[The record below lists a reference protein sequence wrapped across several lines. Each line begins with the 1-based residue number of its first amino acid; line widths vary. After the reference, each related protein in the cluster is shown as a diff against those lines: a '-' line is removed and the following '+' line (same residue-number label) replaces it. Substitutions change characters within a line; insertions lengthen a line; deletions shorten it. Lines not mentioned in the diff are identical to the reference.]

1 MSEFE
6 VRVITVDSF
15 TQCRFGGNPAAVI
28 PEASAI
34 PQMYYPQIANEINLA
49 QTAFVDEIEKDMYYI
64 EFYTPNREI
73 NFSGH
78 ATIAAF
84 YVLGRMGFIRPI
96 ENGKKIV
103 HAKLKNGQILDVE
116 IEYDNYEAGL
126 VSILS
131 PEITTND
138 KFLDIINKESIRK
151 VLKIKESDI
160 SEVIIGE
167 AFQGDI
173 FVSLKN
179 KEVLDSLRVDP
190 WALRALNEKTGT
202 QGLFAMTEEIEK
214 PKLHTYARYFSPLF
228 GIMEE
233 AATGSSAVVAGKIL
247 LDKKNIENIEIY
259 QGQMMKRP
267 ARIDVEYRDGN
278 IWMSGHSRLVMDGI
292 MKI

>member
-131 PEITTND
+131 PEITISD
-138 KFLDIINKESIRK
+138 KFTDIINKKSIRK
-151 VLKIKESDI
+151 VLRIKESDI

-247 LDKKNIENIEIY
+247 LDRKNIENIEIY

-267 ARIDVEYRDGN
+267 ARIDVEYRDDN

>member
-131 PEITTND
+131 PEIATND
-138 KFLDIINKESIRK
+138 KFSDIINKESIRK

-247 LDKKNIENIEIY
+247 LDRKNIENIELY

>member
-131 PEITTND
+131 PEIATND
-138 KFLDIINKESIRK
+138 KFSDIINKESIRK

>member
-131 PEITTND
+131 PEITISD
-138 KFLDIINKESIRK
+138 KFSDIINKKSIRK
-151 VLKIKESDI
+151 VLRIKESDI
-160 SEVIIGE
+160 SAVIIGE

-247 LDKKNIENIEIY
+247 LDRKNIENIELY

>member
-1 MSEFE
+1 M
-6 VRVITVDSF
+6 RVITVDSF

-103 HAKLKNGQILDVE
+103 HAKLKNGQMLDVE

-131 PEITTND
+131 PEIATND
-138 KFLDIINKESIRK
+138 KFSDIINKESIRK

-247 LDKKNIENIEIY
+247 LDRKNIENIEIY

>member
-96 ENGKKIV
+96 EKGKKIV

-131 PEITTND
+131 PEITISD
-138 KFLDIINKESIRK
+138 KFSDIINKESIRK

-247 LDKKNIENIEIY
+247 LDRKNIDNIEIY

-267 ARIDVEYRDGN
+267 ARIDVEYRDDN

>member
-131 PEITTND
+131 PEITTNE
-138 KFLDIINKESIRK
+138 KFSDIINKESIRK

-247 LDKKNIENIEIY
+247 LDRKNIENIEIY

>member
-1 MSEFE
+1 M
-6 VRVITVDSF
+6 RVITVDSF

-131 PEITTND
+131 PEIATND
-138 KFLDIINKESIRK
+138 KFSDIINKESIRK

-247 LDKKNIENIEIY
+247 LDRKNIENIEIY

>member
-131 PEITTND
+131 PEITISD
-138 KFLDIINKESIRK
+138 KFTDIINKKSIRK
-151 VLKIKESDI
+151 VLRIKESDI

-190 WALRALNEKTGT
+190 WALRALGEKTGT

-247 LDKKNIENIEIY
+247 LDRKNIDNIEIY

-267 ARIDVEYRDGN
+267 ARIDVEYRDDN

>member
-138 KFLDIINKESIRK
+138 KFSDIINKESIRK

-247 LDKKNIENIEIY
+247 LDRKNIENIEIY

>member
-78 ATIAAF
+78 ATIGAF

-96 ENGKKIV
+96 ENGKKLV

-131 PEITTND
+131 PEINFND
-138 KFLDIINKESIRK
+138 KYNGIINKESIRK
-151 VLKIKESDI
+151 VLKIKDSDI
-160 SEVIIGE
+160 SSVIIGGS
-167 AFQGDI
+167 FQDDI
-173 FVSLKN
+173 FVTLKN

-190 WALRALNEKTGT
+190 WGLKALNENTNT
-202 QGLFAMTEEIEK
+202 QGLYAMTEEIEK
-214 PKLHTYARYFSPLF
+214 PKLHIYARYFSPLF

-233 AATGSSAVVAGKIL
+233 AATGSSGVVAGKIM
-247 LDKKNIENIEIY
+247 LDKMNVDKIEIY

-267 ARIDVEYRDGN
+267 AKIDIENRDGK
-278 IWMSGHSRLVMDGI
+278 IWLSGHSRLVMDGVMTI
-292 MKI
+292 

>member
-138 KFLDIINKESIRK
+138 KFSDIINKKSIRK

-247 LDKKNIENIEIY
+247 LDRKNIDNIEIY

>member
-103 HAKLKNGQILDVE
+103 YAKLKNGQILDVE

-131 PEITTND
+131 PEIATND
-138 KFLDIINKESIRK
+138 KFSDIINKESIRK

-247 LDKKNIENIEIY
+247 LDRKNIENIEIY

>member
-131 PEITTND
+131 PEITISD
-138 KFLDIINKESIRK
+138 KFTDIINKKSIRK
-151 VLKIKESDI
+151 VLRIKESDI

>member
-131 PEITTND
+131 PEITISD
-138 KFLDIINKESIRK
+138 KFSDIINKESIRK

-267 ARIDVEYRDGN
+267 ARIDVEYRDDN

>member
-131 PEITTND
+131 PEITISD
-138 KFLDIINKESIRK
+138 KFSDIINKNSIRK
-151 VLKIKESDI
+151 VLRIKESDI

-247 LDKKNIENIEIY
+247 LDRKNIENIEMY

-267 ARIDVEYRDGN
+267 ARMDVEYREGN

>member
-138 KFLDIINKESIRK
+138 KFSDIINKESIRK

>member
-131 PEITTND
+131 PEIATND
-138 KFLDIINKESIRK
+138 KFSDIINKESIRK
-151 VLKIKESDI
+151 VLRIKESDI

-247 LDKKNIENIEIY
+247 LDRKNIENIEIY

>member
-96 ENGKKIV
+96 ENVKKIV

-131 PEITTND
+131 PEIATND
-138 KFLDIINKESIRK
+138 KFSDIINKESIRK

-202 QGLFAMTEEIEK
+202 QGLFAMTEEIEN

-233 AATGSSAVVAGKIL
+233 AATGASAVVAGKIL
-247 LDKKNIENIEIY
+247 LDRKNIENIEIY

-278 IWMSGHSRLVMDGI
+278 IWMSGHSRLVMDGF

>member
-116 IEYDNYEAGL
+116 IEYDNYEAGQ

-131 PEITTND
+131 PEITTNE
-138 KFLDIINKESIRK
+138 KFSDIINKESIRK

>member
-1 MSEFE
+1 LSEFE

-131 PEITTND
+131 PEITISD
-138 KFLDIINKESIRK
+138 KFSDIINKNSIRK
-151 VLKIKESDI
+151 VLRIKESDI

-228 GIMEE
+228 GIMEDRK
-233 AATGSSAVVAGKIL
+233 SVV
-247 LDKKNIENIEIY
+247 
-259 QGQMMKRP
+259 
-267 ARIDVEYRDGN
+267 
-278 IWMSGHSRLVMDGI
+278 
-292 MKI
+292 

>member
-131 PEITTND
+131 PEITISD
-138 KFLDIINKESIRK
+138 KFSDIINKESIRK

-160 SEVIIGE
+160 SDIIIGE

-247 LDKKNIENIEIY
+247 LDRKNIENIEIY

>member
-138 KFLDIINKESIRK
+138 KFSDIINKESIRK

-190 WALRALNEKTGT
+190 WALRTLNEKTGT

-247 LDKKNIENIEIY
+247 LDRKNIDNIEIY

-267 ARIDVEYRDGN
+267 ARIDVEYRDGK

>member
-96 ENGKKIV
+96 ENGKRIV

-131 PEITTND
+131 PEIATND
-138 KFLDIINKESIRK
+138 KFSDIINKESIRK

-247 LDKKNIENIEIY
+247 LDRKNIENIEIY

>member
-131 PEITTND
+131 PEITTNE
-138 KFLDIINKESIRK
+138 KFSDIINKESIRK
-151 VLKIKESDI
+151 VLKIKDSDI

-267 ARIDVEYRDGN
+267 ARIDVEYRDGK

>member
-131 PEITTND
+131 PEITISD
-138 KFLDIINKESIRK
+138 KFSDIINKKSIRK
-151 VLKIKESDI
+151 VLRIKESDI

-247 LDKKNIENIEIY
+247 LDRKNIENIELY
-259 QGQMMKRP
+259 QGQIMKRP

>member
-131 PEITTND
+131 PEIATND
-138 KFLDIINKESIRK
+138 KFSDIINKESIRK

-259 QGQMMKRP
+259 QGQTMKRP

>member
-1 MSEFE
+1 
-6 VRVITVDSF
+6 
-15 TQCRFGGNPAAVI
+15 
-28 PEASAI
+28 
-34 PQMYYPQIANEINLA
+34 
-49 QTAFVDEIEKDMYYI
+49 
-64 EFYTPNREI
+64 
-73 NFSGH
+73 
-78 ATIAAF
+78 
-84 YVLGRMGFIRPI
+84 MGFIRPI

-131 PEITTND
+131 PEITISD
-138 KFLDIINKESIRK
+138 KFSDIINKNSIRK

-247 LDKKNIENIEIY
+247 LDRKNIDNIEIY

>member
-84 YVLGRMGFIRPI
+84 YVLGRMGFVRPI

-103 HAKLKNGQILDVE
+103 NAKLKNGQILDVE

-131 PEITTND
+131 PEITISD
-138 KFLDIINKESIRK
+138 KFSDIINKESIRK

-190 WALRALNEKTGT
+190 WALKALNEKTGT

-247 LDKKNIENIEIY
+247 LDRKNIENIEIY

>member
-1 MSEFE
+1 M
-6 VRVITVDSF
+6 RVITVDSF

-131 PEITTND
+131 PEITISD
-138 KFLDIINKESIRK
+138 KFSDIINKKSIRK
-151 VLKIKESDI
+151 VLRIKESDI
-160 SEVIIGE
+160 SAVIIGE

-247 LDKKNIENIEIY
+247 LDRKNIENIELY

>member
-103 HAKLKNGQILDVE
+103 HAKMKNGQILDVE

-131 PEITTND
+131 PEITISD
-138 KFLDIINKESIRK
+138 KFSDIINKKSIRK
-151 VLKIKESDI
+151 VLRIKESDI

-214 PKLHTYARYFSPLF
+214 PKLHTYVRYFSPLF

-247 LDKKNIENIEIY
+247 LDRKNIENIEIY

>member
-1 MSEFE
+1 M
-6 VRVITVDSF
+6 RVITVDSF

-131 PEITTND
+131 PEITISD
-138 KFLDIINKESIRK
+138 KFSDTINKESIRK

-247 LDKKNIENIEIY
+247 LDRKNIENIEIY

>member
-131 PEITTND
+131 PEITISD
-138 KFLDIINKESIRK
+138 KFTDIINKKSIRK
-151 VLKIKESDI
+151 VLRIKESDI

-247 LDKKNIENIEIY
+247 LDRKNIDNIEIY

-267 ARIDVEYRDGN
+267 ARIDVEYRDDN

>member
-131 PEITTND
+131 PEITISD
-138 KFLDIINKESIRK
+138 KFSDIINKNSIRK

-247 LDKKNIENIEIY
+247 LDRKNIDNIEIY

>member
-131 PEITTND
+131 PEIATND
-138 KFLDIINKESIRK
+138 KFSDIINKESIRK

-247 LDKKNIENIEIY
+247 LDRKNIENIEIY

-267 ARIDVEYRDGN
+267 ARIDVEYRDGK

>member
-131 PEITTND
+131 PEITIGD
-138 KFLDIINKESIRK
+138 KFSDIINKKSIRK
-151 VLKIKESDI
+151 VLRIKESDI

-247 LDKKNIENIEIY
+247 LDRKNIENIELY

>member
-131 PEITTND
+131 PEITTNE
-138 KFLDIINKESIRK
+138 KFSDIINKESIRK

-247 LDKKNIENIEIY
+247 LDRKNIENIEIY

-267 ARIDVEYRDGN
+267 ARIDVEYRDGK

>member
-138 KFLDIINKESIRK
+138 KFSDIINKESIRK

-247 LDKKNIENIEIY
+247 LDRKNIDNIEIY

-267 ARIDVEYRDGN
+267 ARIDVEYRDGK

>member
-131 PEITTND
+131 PEITISD
-138 KFLDIINKESIRK
+138 KFSDIINKKSIRK
-151 VLKIKESDI
+151 VLRIKESDI

-247 LDKKNIENIEIY
+247 LDRKNIENIEIY